1 MTGPAASAV
10 LDARRSFLRG
20 RRRALA
26 ASVGTVVALA
36 VLAALF
42 LAPNRLAS
50 LRLGD
55 VGLAWWAA
63 GAVVLAGLVALRRG
77 FREPGRIGVLAGTSR
92 LSPLVLAVV
101 WGSPAL
107 WLGIPPLLL
116 ADGTRGLWAPAVI
129 VGGTI
134 VALLLLGTPWNRT
147 GGLIATASMLARSR
161 WPAARGCQAFLGSI
175 ETVVTGLFVWA
186 QLAAA
191 HEIGGMTG
199 WPRATTVGVTLLLLG
214 ALLLPDLSRARL
226 TALGGGFA
234 LVGLAVPL
242 AVIALGT
249 TTAWPFVW
257 SAVASRARIAFG
269 EASRWTAEG
278 AAVRGP
284 TATTTLRFADE
295 QRVAFGGPGSVIV
308 EPHEG
313 GRLARDVE
321 AGEEVALHPGDR
333 LVIPGGLRL
342 RFEAG
347 RRVPDAP
354 DSGPEWVEPPS
365 RPAGWLWLIVLG
377 VTGLL
382 GTLGLP
388 NGATPVGSGRLP
400 PGRSARLAVV
410 LVAAGVALAAGWSLY
425 AAWLTPEVY
434 AGGVSGA
441 EVYALPASMP
451 GVRASAP
458 LLTWL
463 AFGGLAAGAAAAA
476 LGSLRGLPAARR
488 QVAPWRTRRLG
499 LLLVTSAGLLAC
511 LTPVGAWT
519 LLVATLGLAA
529 SALAPAA
536 VLACWSERATALG
549 AVGGAGAGL
558 VVFLLAIVGGVA
570 SPGGLAEGWGS
581 AVAAAPA
588 AIAAPVHLLAAW
600 LLRSRRT
607 HSPRS
612 PLPAGLE
619 GLSVPLPAGP
629 RRG

>member
-1 MTGPAASAV
+1 
-10 LDARRSFLRG
+10 
-20 RRRALA
+20 
-26 ASVGTVVALA
+26 
-36 VLAALF
+36 
-42 LAPNRLAS
+42 
-50 LRLGD
+50 
-55 VGLAWWAA
+55 
-63 GAVVLAGLVALRRG
+63 
-77 FREPGRIGVLAGTSR
+77 
-92 LSPLVLAVV
+92 
-101 WGSPAL
+101 
-107 WLGIPPLLL
+107 
-116 ADGTRGLWAPAVI
+116 VI

-134 VALLLLGTPWNRT
+134 VALLLLGTPWSRT

-175 ETVVTGLFVWA
+175 ETVATGLFVWA

-191 HEIGGMTG
+191 HEIGAMAG

-214 ALLLPDLSRARL
+214 ALLLPDLSRIRL

-234 LVGLAVPL
+234 LAGLAVPL

-284 TATTTLRFADE
+284 TATATLRFADE
-295 QRVAFGGPGSVIV
+295 QRVAFAGRGSVIV

-321 AGEEVALHPGDR
+321 VGEEVALHPGDR

-365 RPAGWLWLIVLG
+365 RPADWLWLIVLG

-388 NGATPVGSGRLP
+388 TGTAPVGSGRLP

-410 LVAAGVALAAGWSLY
+410 LVTAGVALAVGWSLY

-451 GVRASAP
+451 GARASGS

-463 AFGGLAAGAAAAA
+463 AFGGLAAGAVAAA
-476 LGSLRGLPAARR
+476 LGGLRGLPATRR
-488 QVAPWRTRRLG
+488 QVAAPNRRLG
-499 LLLVTSAGLLAC
+499 LVLVASACLLAC

-519 LLVATLGLAA
+519 LLVAALGLAA

-570 SPGGLAEGWGS
+570 SPGGLAEGWGG

-600 LLRSRRT
+600 LLRSHRT
-607 HSPRS
+607 PSPRS
-612 PLPAGLE
+612 PLPPGLE
-619 GLSVPLPAGP
+619 GRSVPLPAGP